1 MKTKKWSKAALGA
14 GSLMLAA
21 AMVAAVPAA
30 QTLPAF
36 AQGVSEETEDSL
48 LTSNLIQDGSFE
60 GVTADDTGAWT
71 MDVTSEAAGEKGS
84 WEVSTDAHS
93 GSQAIT
99 LKGAGNDSGYPE
111 ISQKI
116 TVLPNTTYYVALRVK
131 NNNTAMSS
139 ANLFFGFASEER
151 AEETIYGEQHRW
163 ADNSVDKDKI
173 YQNEDESWSAHN
185 GYSLYSA
192 RIRTGNE
199 TNIRFYVRVQKMNV
213 TIDDISVTYAQD
225 IVSTGSE
232 NLLKNAGFED
242 STSANALKDWVEI
255 GETTTGFSAGI
266 DDVRTTSAYVP
277 GSNMQDKQIE
287 GCNTLYLVAQ
297 SGAEGSMTVGQP
309 VTVEAGSNYAFYA
322 NFSKWGEVKAT
333 AGVQKVQIGILA
345 ENQEDVLT
353 VKTID
358 GSDIS
363 LARYMLASVV
373 ANVGE
378 NTTVYPFVKVETKG
392 FGTYG
397 AGLYVDECYFF
408 KTALDLPEGKTN
420 LLTNGALE
428 ENSDGWWEVGGS
440 SQLGWEAGGAD
451 GKAYVSQGDI
461 WLSQWSPYDGIVQS
475 VTLEAGQMYKIT
487 AYMRTYLISGASA
500 AYDGL
505 YSPVT
510 VMVIEGD
517 DESVSEALYADDS
530 TDNLTVVAKQNVR
543 FERDDA
549 YMPVNLI
556 FTAETAG
563 TYSVF
568 VGFEGGVENNIFQG
582 GVQIGGVSMYKTSM
596 EELSVEED
604 DSDYSQA
611 IVNTSSDVTV
621 TATGITIG
629 KAMTVSEF
637 TDAVYAAPGYTMT
650 IKDADGNAVTSGD
663 MKSGYTVSVVKDGTE
678 VASYAVTVNAGGTD
692 GPSDP
697 ADPTDPD
704 ANNAWVLPVVL
715 SVVGVVV
722 VAGVIVAVVLLKKK
736 GKGSK

>member
-1 MKTKKWSKAALGA
+1 MKTKKRSKTALGA

-30 QTLPAF
+30 QTLSAF

-596 EELSVEED
+596 EELSVEENND
-604 DSDYSQA
+604 DYSQA